1 MMDKNSFQLKMQAK
15 QLENEAKRMMK
26 EANKEKA
33 KAKAALKKGNRAAAA
48 LYAQNATRYE
58 AQANQLLQSAGTTN
72 GYATDLRAGAVA
84 AQMAR
89 NMAQATTGLES
100 NVKAVDVNKVSAQRT
115 KLDGLKTKMAAAN
128 ELLTG
133 EDDLE
138 AQAGADD
145 LLAALEA
152 ENAADAELQLDA
164 IPMGTVS
171 VPAESAKAGG
181 MRI

>member
-1 MMDKNSFQLKMQAK
+1 MMDKNSFQLKMQSK

-26 EANKEKA
+26 EAAKEKA
-33 KAKAALKKGNRAAAA
+33 KAKAALKKGNRPAAQ

-58 AQANQLLQSAGTTN
+58 VQAQQLLHSAATTN

-84 AQMAR
+84 AQMSK
-89 NMAQATTGLES
+89 NMQMATSGLEK
-100 NVKAVDVNKVSAQRT
+100 NVAAVDVQKVSAQRT
-115 KLDGLKTKMAAAN
+115 KMDGLKTKMAAAN
-128 ELLTG
+128 QLLTG

-152 ENAADAELQLDA
+152 ENEADAEIQLDA

-171 VPAESAKAGG
+171 VPAEGQKGG
-181 MRI
+181 VKI